1 VADFAYEDLLP
12 IGADET
18 PYRLLTTEGVR
29 AVDGPGGRTFLE
41 VDPEALRLLTETAMH
56 DIAHYLRP
64 AHLQQLRT
72 ILDDEEA
79 SNNDKFVALDLLK
92 NANIAAGGVLPMCQ
106 DTGTAIVMGKRGQ
119 HVLTAGTDEQAISE
133 GVYDAYTR
141 LNLRYSQMAPITTWE
156 EKNTGSNLPAQIELY
171 ADTAPGHETS
181 YKFLFMAKGGGSANK
196 SFLYQETKAV
206 LNPQRLLAFLDE
218 KLRALGTA
226 ACPPYHLAIVIGGT
240 SAEFALKTAK
250 YASAKYLDTLPTSGS
265 ATGHGFRDTELEE
278 KVLELTRQFGIG
290 AQFGGKY
297 FCHDVRVVRL
307 PRHGAS
313 LPVAIAVSCSADRQ
327 VLGKITA
334 DGVFIEQL
342 ETDPARFLPDAGA
355 VDLGEHEDDA
365 VGVSST
371 SRNVVVKVDLTQPMD
386 EILAELSRHP
396 VKTRLSLS
404 GPLVV
409 ARDIAHAKIKERLD
423 AGEEMPQYLKDH
435 PVYYAGPAKT
445 PEGMPSGSFGPTT
458 AGRMDS
464 YVDQFQAAGG
474 SKVMLAKGNRSK
486 QVTDACD
493 AHGGF
498 YLGSIGGPAARLAQD
513 CIKHVEVLEYEEL
526 GMEAVWKIDVEDFP
540 AFIVVDDKGNDFFAE
555 VSKPMAFTISKRPG
569 LQ

>member
-1 VADFAYEDLLP
+1 MPEFEYTDLLP
-12 IGADET
+12 MGEDTT
-18 PYRLLTTEGVR
+18 PYRLVTSEGVSTFE
-29 AVDGPGGRTFLE
+29 ADGRTFLKVE
-41 VDPEALRLLTETAMH
+41 PEALRKLAAEAIH
-56 DIAHYLRP
+56 DIQHYLRP
-64 AHLQQLRT
+64 AHLAQLRR
-72 ILDDEEA
+72 IIDDPEA
-79 SNNDKFVALDLLK
+79 SGNDKFVALDLLK
-92 NANIAAGGVLPMCQ
+92 NANIAAAGVLPMCQ

-119 HVLTAGTDEQAISE
+119 HVLTPGSDERAISE

-141 LNLRYSQMAPITTWE
+141 LNLRYSQMAPLTTWD
-156 EKNTGSNLPAQIELY
+156 EKNTGSNLPAQVEIY
-171 ADTAPGHETS
+171 ADTGAGHETA

-196 SFLYQETKAV
+196 SYLYQETKAI
-206 LNPQRLLAFLDE
+206 LNEDAMMRFLDE
-218 KLRALGTA
+218 KLRSLGTA

-250 YASAKYLDTLPTSGS
+250 YASAKYLDTLPKSGS
-265 ATGHGFRDTELEE
+265 MTAHGFRDTELEE

-327 VLGKITA
+327 CLGRITPE
-334 DGVFIEQL
+334 GVFIEQL

-371 SRNVVVKVDLTQPMD
+371 SRNVVVKIDLNQPMD
-386 EILAELSRHP
+386 DILAELTKHP
-396 VKTRLSLS
+396 VKTRLSLT

-486 QVTDACD
+486 QVTDACGE
-493 AHGGF
+493 HGGF

-513 CIKHVEVLEYEEL
+513 CIRHVEVLEYEEL